1 MVSVHSIQ
9 FHFFIFSTEIVA
21 FTIVQQFFKPFTFSP
36 FSLHEIIPCMTEQ
49 KKKQDPIRKYVINSA
64 EIQVR
69 NKFMAL

>member
-36 FSLHEIIPCMTEQ
+36 FSLHEIIPWMTEQ